1 MHQGR
6 PGDKII
12 LKSNGFPQPQGGV
25 GLTGGLLDPFQEMP
39 YGFHGYLGFPGVLKP
54 IQGIQGVA
62 LSQFREELGE
72 GLLVAEAFQAYHL
85 AIFAAKTAPS

>member
-39 YGFHGYLGFPGVLKP
+39 YRIAGYLVFAGLLKP

-62 LSQFREELGE
+62 LSQFGEELGE
-72 GLLVAEAFQAYHL
+72 GLLAAEAFQAYHL